1 MYICKRFANVMYC
14 GTIVGID
21 FYINTTRIQNKILY
35 TMNYD
40 VIVIGSGPGGYVA
53 AIKSA
58 QLGFKTAVVERENLG
73 GICLNWGCIPT
84 KALLKSAQVYN
95 YVSHASNYGV
105 AAQPITPDL
114 EAMVT
119 RSRGVADTMSKGV
132 QFLLKK
138 NKVDVITGTGKVKPG
153 KKVEVTNA
161 EGEVAV
167 YEAIHIII
175 ATGARSRNLPNL
187 PQDGKKII
195 GYREAMTLPQLPKS
209 MVVVGSGAIGS
220 EFAFFYQSIGVQV
233 TLVEFMSNIV
243 PNEDDDVSAQI
254 SRSFRKM
261 GMKVMTSS
269 SVEKVDIE
277 GDVCHVTIQTKK
289 GTEVVDADIVLSAVG
304 VITNLENLGLE
315 EVGIEVERTKIVVD
329 DYYRTN
335 VEGYYA
341 IGDVVHGPALAHVA
355 SAEALVCVEKIAG
368 ENPTPVNYKNI
379 PGCTYTTPEIASVGM
394 SEKAA
399 KEAGYEILVG
409 KFPFTASGKATAAGS
424 RDGFIK
430 IIIDAK
436 TDLILGAHLCGD
448 NVTEMIAGLVV
459 ARQNGLTAKQVAGSV
474 HPHPTL
480 SEAIMEAIEQ
490 AYGKAVHL

>member
-1 MYICKRFANVMYC
+1 
-14 GTIVGID
+14 
-21 FYINTTRIQNKILY
+21 
-35 TMNYD
+35 MNYD

-58 QLGFKTAVVERENLG
+58 QLGMKTAVVERENLG

-95 YVSHASNYGV
+95 YINHAAAYGV
-105 AAQPITPDL
+105 DAQPAEADL
-114 EAMVT
+114 TAMVA
-119 RSRGVADTMSKGV
+119 RSRGVAETMSKGV

-138 NKVDVITGTGKVKPG
+138 NNVEVLTGTGKVLPG

-161 EGEVAV
+161 EGVATV
-167 YEAIHIII
+167 YEANHIII

-195 GYREAMTLPQLPKS
+195 GYREAMTLPEKPKT

-233 TLVEFMSNIV
+233 TLVEFMPNVV
-243 PNEDDDVSAQI
+243 PNEDEDVSAQI

-261 GMKVMTSS
+261 GMKVMTSA
-269 SVEKVDIE
+269 SVEKVDID
-277 GDVCHVTIQTKK
+277 GDICHVTIQSKK

-304 VITNLENLGLE
+304 VITNLEGIGLE
-315 EVGIEVERTKIVVD
+315 EVGIAIERTKIVVD

-368 ENPTPVNYKNI
+368 HDPQPVNYNNI
-379 PGCTYTTPEIASVGM
+379 PGCTYTTPEVASVGM
-394 SEKAA
+394 SEKKAR
-399 KEAGYEILVG
+399 EAGYEVLVG
-409 KFPFTASGKATAAGS
+409 KFPYTASGKATAAGN

-430 IIIDAK
+430 MVIDAK
-436 TDLILGAHLCGD
+436 TDQILGAHFCGD
-448 NVTEMIAGLVV
+448 NVTEMIAGIVS
-459 ARQNGLTAKQVAGSV
+459 ARQNGLTAKQVAASV
-474 HPHPTL
+474 HPHPTM